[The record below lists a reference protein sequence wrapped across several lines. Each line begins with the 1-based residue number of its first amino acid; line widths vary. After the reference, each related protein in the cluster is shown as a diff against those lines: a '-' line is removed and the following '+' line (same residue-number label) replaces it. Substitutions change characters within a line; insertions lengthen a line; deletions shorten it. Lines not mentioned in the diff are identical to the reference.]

1 MRRSAVSRWHGLFA
15 VGSGLW
21 PLLHMRSFEAVLG
34 PKVDR
39 WLVRTVAGLLVTNG
53 LAIASAGRDPAA
65 LRVAARVAVGTAAT
79 LAGIDLVY
87 VPRGRISRVYLVDAA
102 VELGWIA
109 LWAASGPATSEP
121 MRQGA
126 GAPDAASPRHEPE
139 TTSAPRHP
147 AQASAD

>member
-1 MRRSAVSRWHGLFA
+1 MRRSAVSRWHGVFTI
-15 VGSGLW
+15 GSGAW
-21 PLLHMRSFEAVLG
+21 PLLHMRSFEAVFG

-87 VPRGRISRVYLVDAA
+87 VPRGRISKTYLVDAA
-102 VELGWIA
+102 AELGWIA
-109 LWAASGPATSEP
+109 LWAAARPDTSEP
-121 MRQGA
+121 ILPGA
-126 GAPDAASPRHEPE
+126 GAPDAASPRRGPG
-139 TTSAPRHP
+139 TTSAPHHL
-147 AQASAD
+147 AQASD